1 MKNKNTIPALIIDND
16 KTLLIEVAY
25 EFEVIENEIMR
36 EEITNG
42 ADTPRMAELK
52 ELQSTSLKRLLAK
65 LAEKPGK
72 PWARSRC
79 KLKVIARRFDD

>member
-42 ADTPRMAELK
+42 TNTPRMAELK
-52 ELQSTSLKRLLAK
+52 ELQSTALKRVLAK

-72 PWARSRC
+72 PWSQSRC

>member
-1 MKNKNTIPALIIDND
+1 MNKTFTPPELAIDND
-16 KTLLIEVAY
+16 KTHLLEVAY

-52 ELQSTSLKRLLAK
+52 ELQSTALKRVLAK

-72 PWARSRC
+72 PWAQSQG
-79 KLKVIARRFDD
+79 KLKLIHHPIDD